1 MKKGGV
7 VLLVMFGIV
16 FAGYQALSKMT
27 VDINPASIARDMS
40 PEEKSKMCDALSGG
54 TEGGYQ
60 ICMDGMYLAEQGIQN
75 PVIPDLAQPFE
86 WANYNP
92 GFTMQMRNL
101 WIQKFSSI
109 DPVIG
114 ACMFEMLASTIPYEE
129 FMQQSDAIQLGA
141 RVESFPKLM
150 TALDD
155 CENGTFHSFAD
166 SQYGETLTSTSISSS
181 SSTSGST
188 SNTFSSESSSSSISI
203 LIDQDKP
210 IARSLDEFWVPM
222 LSQKWEGLKADGRTY
237 DQYEVVNL
245 DRQLRSQYGSIV
257 IWSGEYTSFFR
268 SDMWVHVIPRQYSTK
283 EEALDWCRNSN
294 LTREFCGAKF
304 LSHIKNSK
312 GTTAWLP

>member
-1 MKKGGV
+1 MKKGGI
-7 VLLVMFGIV
+7 VLLVMFALV

-54 TEGGYQ
+54 TEGGYE

-86 WANYNP
+86 WSNYSP
-92 GFTMQMRNL
+92 GYTMQMRNT
-101 WIQKFSSI
+101 WMQKFSSV
-109 DPVIG
+109 DPVVG
-114 ACMFEMLASTIPYEE
+114 GCMFDIIASTIPYEE
-129 FMQQSDAIQLGA
+129 FVQQNEEMQLGA
-141 RVESFPKLM
+141 RIESFPKLM
-150 TALDD
+150 MALDD
-155 CENGTFHSFAD
+155 CKNGTFHSF
-166 SQYGETLTSTSISSS
+166 SGEQSSGASSASSDS
-181 SSTSGST
+181 SSTSTYGSVT
-188 SNTFSSESSSSSISI
+188 TTNSTGTGSSSIES
-203 LIDQDKP
+203 LITDDKQT
-210 IARSLDEFWVPM
+210 ARSMDEFWVPM

-257 IWSGEYTSFFR
+257 IWSGDYTSFFR
-268 SDMWVHVIPRQYSTK
+268 SDMWVHVVPRQYSTK

-304 LSHIKNSK
+304 LSHTKNSK

>member
-1 MKKGGV
+1 MKKGGI
-7 VLLVMFGIV
+7 VLLVMFMIV
-16 FAGYQALSKMT
+16 FAGFKALSKMT

-86 WANYNP
+86 WSNYNP
-92 GFTMQMRNL
+92 GYTMQMRNA
-101 WIQKFSSI
+101 WMQKFSSI
-109 DPVIG
+109 DPVVG
-114 ACMFEMLASTIPYEE
+114 ACMFDIIASTIPYEE
-129 FMQQSDAIQLGA
+129 FTQQSDAMQLGA
-141 RVESFPKLM
+141 SVESFPKLM
-150 TALDD
+150 MALDD

-166 SQYGETLTSTSISSS
+166 LQYRESLTSTSISNS
-181 SSTSGST
+181 SSTDGST
-188 SNTFSSESSSSSISI
+188 SSTYLDGSSSSSINS
-203 LIDQDKP
+203 LISQDKV
-210 IARSLDEFWVPM
+210 IAGSLDEYWVPM
-222 LSQKWEGLKADGRTY
+222 LSQKWEGLRADGRTY

-268 SDMWVHVIPRQYSTK
+268 SDMWVHVVPMRYSDK
-283 EEALDWCRNSN
+283 EEALNWCRNSN

>member
-1 MKKGGV
+1 MKKGGI

-86 WANYNP
+86 WSNYNP
-92 GFTMQMRNL
+92 GYTMQERNL

-114 ACMFEMLASTIPYEE
+114 ACVFDMLASTIPYEE
-129 FMQQSDAIQLGA
+129 FKQQSDAIQSGA
-141 RVESFPKLM
+141 SVESIPKLM
-150 TALDD
+150 MALDD

-166 SQYGETLTSTSISSS
+166 SQYRENLTSTSISYSS
-181 SSTSGST
+181 PTYGSP
-188 SNTFSSESSSSSISI
+188 SSIFSNGSANSSINI
-203 LIDQDKP
+203 LIEQDKP
-210 IARSLDEFWVPM
+210 VARSLDEFWVPM
-222 LSQKWEGLKADGRTY
+222 LSQKWEGLEADGKTY
-237 DQYEVVNL
+237 DQYAVAEL
-245 DRQLRSQYGSIV
+245 DRQLRAQHGAIV

-268 SDMWVHVIPRQYSTK
+268 SDMWVHIVPRKYVTA
-283 EEALDWCRNSN
+283 EEALNWCRSSN
-294 LTREFCGAKF
+294 LTRANCGAKF
-304 LSHIKNSK
+304 LSHTKNSK